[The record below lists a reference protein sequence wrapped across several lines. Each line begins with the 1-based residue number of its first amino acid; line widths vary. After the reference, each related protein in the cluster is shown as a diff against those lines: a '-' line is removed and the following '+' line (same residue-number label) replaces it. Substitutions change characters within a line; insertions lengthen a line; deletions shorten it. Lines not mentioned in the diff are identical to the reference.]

1 MWLGTLELIA
11 KKHRLLLAFCVL
23 LAASPV
29 LATSPAWAAKPN
41 IDVEGQGI
49 SIADGD
55 LTPNLADDTDFG
67 TAPVSGGTVQ
77 HVFTI
82 QNEASGDLEVTA
94 IAVSGTYAADF
105 SVSGI
110 ALPVTITRGSET
122 SFSVTFDPSA
132 AGLRSAAIE
141 IANNDPNEDPYDF
154 AIWGVG
160 GTPRPEIDVEG
171 QGISIADGDV
181 TPSLADD
188 TDFGA
193 TAVSGGTV
201 PHVFTIQNE
210 GTGDLEITAIVV
222 SGTHAAD
229 FSVSGIALPATLRL
243 LSATSFSVTFDP
255 SADGRRSAAIDI
267 ANDDPDENPYDF
279 SIQGTGILQVPT
291 LPGLLGT
298 PLLAMALFA
307 TGAAR
312 IVRRSATKRR

>member
-1 MWLGTLELIA
+1 VDAGERSSMWLGTLELIA

-67 TAPVSGGTVQ
+67 ATPVSGGTVP

-82 QNEASGDLEVTA
+82 RNEGTGDLEVTA
-94 IAVSGTYAADF
+94 VIASGAHAADF

-110 ALPVTITRGSET
+110 ALPVTLTPAGAT
-122 SFSVTFDPSA
+122 SFTVTFDPST
-132 AGLRSAAIE
+132 AGLRSAAID
-141 IANNDPNEDPYDF
+141 I
-154 AIWGVG
+154 
-160 GTPRPEIDVEG
+160 
-171 QGISIADGDV
+171 
-181 TPSLADD
+181 
-188 TDFGA
+188 
-193 TAVSGGTV
+193 
-201 PHVFTIQNE
+201 
-210 GTGDLEITAIVV
+210 
-222 SGTHAAD
+222 
-229 FSVSGIALPATLRL
+229 
-243 LSATSFSVTFDP
+243 
-255 SADGRRSAAIDI
+255 AIDI

-279 SIQGTGILQVPT
+279 SIQGTGILQVPI

-298 PLLAMALFA
+298 PLLVMALFA

-312 IVRRSATKRR
+312 IVRRPATKRQ